1 MNLTVGLDIGP
12 EFLAGI
18 TRADK
23 AVDAAVTDA
32 LSIAA
37 MEAANAARTKAP
49 YKTGTLRRS
58 IQVQERG
65 PRDVVVGSRLPYA
78 ARIEYGFAGR
88 DRLGRLYNQPAQPYL
103 RPAMEETRSTMT
115 RIFAEEVRRALAG
128 R

>member
-1 MNLTVGLDIGP
+1 MITVGLDIGP

-23 AVDAAVTDA
+23 AVDSAVTDA

-37 MEAANAARTKAP
+37 MEAANAARQRAP

-58 IQVQERG
+58 IQVIEQG
-65 PRDVVVGSRLPYA
+65 PREVAVGSRVPYA
-78 ARIEYGFAGR
+78 ARIEFGFAGR
-88 DRLGRLYNQPAQPYL
+88 DSLGRLYNQPAKPYL
-103 RPAMEETRSTMT
+103 RPAIEETRQTMT
-115 RIFAEEVRRALAG
+115 RIFAEEVRRALGG